1 MQYWVVGGEYASTS
15 FDELADDGHEE
26 AFGPFEHY
34 QDAVKE
40 WWERSWATVDNCN
53 ARYRIVSQ
61 SSDWHPAG
69 LGPRKWA

>member
-15 FDELADDGHEE
+15 FDELADNGQEE
-26 AFGPFEHY
+26 VYGPFERY

-40 WWERSWATVDNCN
+40 WRERSWATVDNCN
-53 ARYRIVSQ
+53 ARYRVVSEE
-61 SSDWHPAG
+61 SESLPAG